1 MYIIPT
7 LIFVVRKM
15 TFDIPT
21 HSVGSRVMAAALL
34 LWLLKTDV
42 SRINGLALLSRGSD
56 FTRAVRLFH
65 LHCTCTV
72 GVNYLW
78 LVIWLSHR
86 VD

>member
-42 SRINGLALLSRGSD
+42 SRINGIWPCYPGEVTSPGLCDYFTYMYMYCRSKLLMAGNM
-56 FTRAVRLFH
+56 TLPP
-65 LHCTCTV
+65 C
-72 GVNYLW
+72 
-78 LVIWLSHR
+78 
-86 VD
+86 